1 MKSCIETVRFTFK
14 LSLLFGVITY
24 LVTVNIE
31 TNFLS
36 LNTIWISNNFV
47 LTVCGGIVASFL
59 VVLLS
64 EIQKY
69 FSAKISSESYLFY
82 HATYLYSA
90 LFLMQQNILEYTK
103 NTDEVI
109 PENLLEMRTQMAQS
123 ELFAL
128 QNMEYVTFRDKS
140 PLAIAH
146 HNFCTETAA
155 KVKSVS
161 DSSINLRIA
170 INIAKT
176 DNLKYYQE
184 ARDITSANKT
194 VCSTL
199 IILYRNITS
208 VLKEIDKY
216 LLTID
221 HSCENR
227 FNWTIMRTT
236 IQENYVSIFKAG
248 NFEDFLKQG
257 E

>member
-1 MKSCIETVRFTFK
+1 MKWEKVKLGDMTDSCLGKMLDQQKNRGEFQPYLANVNVRWGTFD
-14 LSLLFGVITY
+14 LDDLPQMRFEENEQERYGLRYGD
-24 LVTVNIE
+24 
-31 TNFLS
+31 
-36 LNTIWISNNFV
+36 
-47 LTVCGGIVASFL
+47 L
-59 VVLLS
+59 VVC
-64 EIQKY
+64 EGGEPGRCAIWKEQIPNMKIQKALHRVRAHDGLDY
-69 FSAKISSESYLFY
+69 R
-82 HATYLYSA
+82 YLY
-90 LFLMQQNILEYTK
+90 
-103 NTDEVI
+103 
-109 PENLLEMRTQMAQS
+109 
-123 ELFAL
+123 
-128 QNMEYVTFRDKS
+128 YVTFRDKS

-170 INIAKT
+170 INIAKM

>member
-1 MKSCIETVRFTFK
+1 
-14 LSLLFGVITY
+14 
-24 LVTVNIE
+24 
-31 TNFLS
+31 
-36 LNTIWISNNFV
+36 
-47 LTVCGGIVASFL
+47 
-59 VVLLS
+59 
-64 EIQKY
+64 
-69 FSAKISSESYLFY
+69 
-82 HATYLYSA
+82 
-90 LFLMQQNILEYTK
+90 MQQNILEYTK

-146 HNFCTETAA
+146 HNFRTETAA

-227 FNWTIMRTT
+227 FN
-236 IQENYVSIFKAG
+236 
-248 NFEDFLKQG
+248 
-257 E
+257 